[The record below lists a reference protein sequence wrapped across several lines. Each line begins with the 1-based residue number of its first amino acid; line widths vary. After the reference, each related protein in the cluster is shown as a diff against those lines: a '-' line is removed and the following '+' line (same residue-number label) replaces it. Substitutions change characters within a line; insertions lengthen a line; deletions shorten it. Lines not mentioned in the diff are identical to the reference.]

1 MFDQEKCIYGCKV
14 KPLVTSQYVSSR
26 AGQVVVGLGTGDP
39 RDEWSSFI
47 PVG

>member
-1 MFDQEKCIYGCKV
+1 MFDQEKCIYGWKV

-26 AGQVVVGLGTGDP
+26 AGLGLGTGDL